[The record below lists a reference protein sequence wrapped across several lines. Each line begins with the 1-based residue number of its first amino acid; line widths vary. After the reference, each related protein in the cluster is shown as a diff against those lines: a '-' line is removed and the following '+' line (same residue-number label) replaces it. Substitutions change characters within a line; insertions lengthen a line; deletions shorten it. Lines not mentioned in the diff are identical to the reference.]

1 MRRWF
6 TTNGSSQAN
15 QLFADV
21 GTLLGAQGGRL
32 VLQTAAFALVARGLG
47 AEGLGA
53 TAVLLG
59 IANILRP
66 ISGFGLHVLLVREVA
81 RDRTRLGRLL
91 GLGLPA
97 YLLGGVGLGGLVIWV
112 AVPFLKL
119 GLSGWLVAALLI
131 GELVL
136 GGLYSLLSSSWQ
148 ALGQFRRQALWLLS
162 LPALRLAILLG
173 LYLRG
178 DLRLSTYVAAYSLSL
193 LVIVG
198 TGFILRAGTWAA
210 SPVAAP
216 KALWSEVRQALPFGL
231 ALMSL
236 GLLPE
241 IDRLF
246 LPRLAG
252 LDAAG
257 QYVAG
262 IKVIS
267 FAALPLGSLL
277 GVLLPRI
284 FRDTAAGPAAAWRTT
299 CTVWRAT
306 LPAALAL
313 AAGLTLCAPLASWLV
328 GSEAYPAVPLVIRL
342 GSGLLVL
349 QGLHLPAGD
358 VLGGCGLARYRALAH
373 MTGAV
378 LVGVLSWLAIPVW
391 GWRGSLVAA
400 YAGHLALVVLLV
412 GRLAVLRR
420 SSGTPV

>member
-6 TTNGSSQAN
+6 TTSGTFQAN
-15 QLFADV
+15 QLFVDV

-81 RDRTRLGRLL
+81 RDQSRLGGLL
-91 GLGLPA
+91 RLGLPA
-97 YLLGGVGLGGLVIWV
+97 YVLGGVGMGGIVIWV

-119 GLSGWLVAALLI
+119 GLSGWLVAVLLI

-162 LPALRLAILLG
+162 LPALRLAFLLW

-178 DLRLSTYVAAYSLSL
+178 DLRLPTYVGAYALSL

-198 TGFILRAGTWAA
+198 GGYILRTRSRDG
-210 SPVAAP
+210 SPVTLP
-216 KALWSEVRQALPFGL
+216 KAPWSEVRQALPFGL
-231 ALMSL
+231 AMMSL

-284 FRDTAAGPAAAWRTT
+284 FRDTAAGTATAWRTT
-299 CTVWRAT
+299 CAVWRT
-306 LPAALAL
+306 SLPASLVL
-313 AAGLTLCAPLASWLV
+313 AAGLVLCAPLASWLV
-328 GSEAYPAVPLVIRL
+328 GSADYPEVPIIIRL
-342 GSGLLVL
+342 GAGLLIL

-373 MTGAV
+373 AAGAV
-378 LVGVLSWLAIPVW
+378 VVGVLCWLAIPAW

-400 YAGHLALVVLLV
+400 YAGHLSLVVLLV
-412 GRLAVLRR
+412 GRLVALRGPAAAER
-420 SSGTPV
+420 